1 MKKSKTSLSH
11 PLEIAEL
18 AAGTGGGKIGV
29 TFAPGKYDPSAQA
42 GSWDRDLATDLDRIA
57 DWGAHLVLTLLQDH
71 EMNLLRIPNL
81 GREVVR
87 RNIKWVHLPIP
98 DVSAPTADFD
108 EQWPAQ
114 SERLRKKLR
123 SGAKIVVHCRGGIGR
138 AGMIAARLLVE
149 LGNAPDVAIA
159 KVRAAR
165 HPKAVETLEQERWVA
180 NGPRTNR
187 HSNTTEC

>member
-18 AAGTGGGKIGV
+18 ETGAGNGKIGV
-29 TFAPGKYDPSAQA
+29 TFAPGKYDPSALT

-57 DWGAHLVLTLLQDH
+57 DWGAGLILTLLEDR
-71 EMNLLRIPNL
+71 ELTLLRIPNL
-81 GREVVR
+81 GHEVLR
-87 RNIKWVHLPIP
+87 RNMEWIHLPIP

-108 EQWPAQ
+108 KEWPAQ
-114 SERLRKKLR
+114 SERLRKKLHD
-123 SGAKIVVHCRGGIGR
+123 GANIVIHCRGGIGR

-149 LGNAPDVAIA
+149 LGDAPDVAIA

-180 NGPRTNR
+180 NGLRTSPPGR
-187 HSNTTEC
+187 RA